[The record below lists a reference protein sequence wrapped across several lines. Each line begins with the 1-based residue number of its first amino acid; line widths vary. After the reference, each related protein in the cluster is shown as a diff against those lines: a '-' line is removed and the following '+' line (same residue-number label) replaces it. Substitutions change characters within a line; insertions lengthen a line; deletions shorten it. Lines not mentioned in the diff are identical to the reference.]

1 MVARKIRYLL
11 DVKKLGSKSLG
22 LLAIPNRYALLN
34 VVEQPRRYSG
44 STPRSQLF
52 GYQVKTKSEPNES

>member
-22 LLAIPNRYALLN
+22 VLEIPNRYASLN

-44 STPRSQLF
+44 SAPRSQVF